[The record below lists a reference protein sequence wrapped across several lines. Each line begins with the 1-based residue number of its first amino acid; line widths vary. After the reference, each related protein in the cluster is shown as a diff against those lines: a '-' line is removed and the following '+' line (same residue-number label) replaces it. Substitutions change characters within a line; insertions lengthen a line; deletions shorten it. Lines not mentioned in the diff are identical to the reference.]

1 MKYLKRYR
9 LFESMPAPDNI
20 RLEFEDIFKEYG
32 DGIKLA
38 YQDQGSKIV
47 CYIHPVGSNRVSISV
62 AEVEEL
68 VLHFI
73 SFMMMETDSE
83 LISLSM
89 LFRRDW
95 INYYNEEPNRWGVYH
110 PYYKGRNLNDL
121 FDIQDLD
128 KSRSFESIELKFRKL

>member
-1 MKYLKRYR
+1 MRYLSDYKI
-9 LFESMPAPDNI
+9 FESKPSPDNI
-20 RLEFEDIFKEYG
+20 RLEFEDIFKEY
-32 DGIKLA
+32 DNIRLS

-47 CYIHPVGSNRVSISV
+47 CYIHPVGSTRVSINV
-62 AEVEEL
+62 VEEL

-83 LISLSM
+83 LISLGV
-89 LFRRDW
+89 LFGRNW
-95 INYYNEEPNRWGVYH
+95 INFYNEEPNRWGVYH
-110 PYYKGRNLNDL
+110 PYYTGRNLNDL

>member
-1 MKYLKRYR
+1 MRYLKEYKI
-9 LFESMPAPDNI
+9 FESNI
-20 RLEFEDIFKEYG
+20 RLEFEDIFREYG
-32 DGIKLA
+32 DSIRLS

-47 CYIHPVGSNRVSISV
+47 CYIHPVGSTMVSINV
-62 AEVEEL
+62 VEEL

-83 LISLSM
+83 LISLGV
-89 LFRRDW
+89 LFGRNW

-110 PYYKGRNLNDL
+110 PYYTGRNLNDL

-128 KSRSFESIELKFRKL
+128 KNKSFESIELKFRKI

>member
-1 MKYLKRYR
+1 MRYLKGYR
-9 LFESMPAPDNI
+9 LFESMPSPDNI
-20 RLEFEDIFKEYG
+20 RLEFEDIFREYG
-32 DGIKLA
+32 DSIRLS

-47 CYIHPVGSNRVSISV
+47 CYIHPVGSTRVSINV
-62 AEVEEL
+62 VEEL

-83 LISLSM
+83 LISLSI
-89 LFRRDW
+89 LFGRNW

>member
-20 RLEFEDIFKEYG
+20 RLEFEDIFREYG
-32 DGIKLA
+32 DSIRLS

-47 CYIHPVGSNRVSISV
+47 CYIHPVGSTRVSINV
-62 AEVEEL
+62 VEEL

-83 LISLSM
+83 LISLGV
-89 LFRRDW
+89 LFGRNW

-110 PYYKGRNLNDL
+110 PYYTGRNLNDL

>member
-1 MKYLKRYR
+1 MRYLKDYKI
-9 LFESMPAPDNI
+9 FESNI
-20 RLEFEDIFKEYG
+20 RLEFEDIFREYG
-32 DGIKLA
+32 DSIRLS

-83 LISLSM
+83 LISLGV
-89 LFRRDW
+89 LFGRNW
-95 INYYNEEPNRWGVYH
+95 INFYNEEPNRWGVYH
-110 PYYKGRNLNDL
+110 PYYTGRNLNDL